1 MFEAL
6 CIAPAARI
14 EHPAAM
20 RLMMRLRMLAI
31 MLLLAAPC
39 PAPQLTLSAQQAFE
53 NYAAALEKRIGRAHA
68 SPDTYLAVFNLAG
81 TEQADAERQLRSGA
95 MRVEPVNGGTNEVS
109 GGLLHHWR
117 GTAFVPGGK
126 AKDMLARL
134 RDYDHL
140 ARYYA
145 PEIESSHVLS
155 DHGGVAAVA
164 IRMRKRK
171 VVTVVL
177 DTEYGVQTGLTGA
190 TGYGFSRS
198 THIWQIAEAGTAHE
212 RRLPEGKDDGF
223 LWRSNSYW
231 SFLELPDGLLIEC
244 EAVSLTRDVPSG
256 SAWLITPIIENI
268 PRESLTFTLSATRKA
283 LESNPLKE
291 ANQ

>member
-1 MFEAL
+1 VEK
-6 CIAPAARI
+6 
-14 EHPAAM
+14 
-20 RLMMRLRMLAI
+20 RL
-31 MLLLAAPC
+31 
-39 PAPQLTLSAQQAFE
+39 AQQ
-53 NYAAALEKRIGRAHA
+53 HV
-68 SPDTYLAVFNLAG
+68 SPDTYLAVLNLGAVER
-81 TEQADAERQLRSGA
+81 TEAERQLRSGDL
-95 MRVEPVNGGTNEVS
+95 RVEPVDGGAQEVS

-117 GTAFVPGGK
+117 GAALVPGAS
-126 AKDMLARL
+126 AKDMLALL
-134 RDYDHL
+134 RDYYHL
-140 ARYYA
+140 AMYYA
-145 PEIESSHVLS
+145 PEVESSYVMS
-155 DHGGVAAVA
+155 DYGGVATVA
-164 IRMRKRK
+164 IRMRKQK

-177 DTEYGVQTGLTGA
+177 DTEYDVHAGLTGVS
-190 TGYGFSRS
+190 GYGFSRS

>member
-1 MFEAL
+1 
-6 CIAPAARI
+6 
-14 EHPAAM
+14 M
-20 RLMMRLRMLAI
+20 RPRMPTAAI

-39 PAPQLTLSAQQAFE
+39 LAAQLTLPAQEVFE
-53 NYAAALEKRIGRAHA
+53 NYAAALEKRLAQQHA

-81 TEQADAERQLRSGA
+81 TERADAERHLRSGA
-95 MRVEPVNGGTNEVS
+95 MRVEPVNGGTHEVS

-126 AKDMLARL
+126 AKDMLALL

-177 DTEYGVQTGLTGA
+177 DTEYDVQTGLTGA
-190 TGYGFSRS
+190 SGYGFSRS
-198 THIWQIAEAGTAHE
+198 THIWQIEEAGTRNEH
-212 RRLPEGKDDGF
+212 RLPEGNDDGF
-223 LWRSNSYW
+223 LWRLNPYW
-231 SFLELPDGLLIEC
+231 SFVELPDGLLIEC
-244 EAVSLTRDVPSG
+244 EAISLTRDVPSG
-256 SAWLITPIIENI
+256 LAWLIMPIIKDM
-268 PRESLTFTLSATRKA
+268 PRESLKFTLSATRNA
-283 LESNPLKE
+283 LISGPPPERVHR
-291 ANQ
+291 